1 MVNSIRSAA
10 ADSNTIDYDVIVVGG
25 GLAGSSMAAAL
36 ADTDITVALI
46 EQFASSAELP
56 ECIDS
61 IDGFDPRVSALTPKS
76 QRFLT
81 SLGVW
86 STIESARVSPYY
98 SMRVWDGEGTASLD
112 FDAAEAGCDVLGHI
126 VENRITIAALM
137 ARVSQARNIDVIA
150 PAAVEQLLPVGDSWQ
165 LQLADG
171 QQLSAALIVA
181 ADGAN
186 SPLRQQAGIETREW
200 DYNHCGL
207 VATVETSKPHQATAW
222 QRFTD
227 DGVLAMLPLAS
238 ESERKL
244 SIVWSLP
251 PERAEQMMA
260 LSDDDFTAVLARE
273 FEHRLGDISAVSRR
287 FSFPLR
293 QRHAKD
299 YFRPGLA
306 LVADAA
312 HTIHPLAGQGINLGL
327 KDVEVL
333 AEEILRAK
341 QRHTALG
348 STATLSRYQRRRMAD
363 NLRMMSLMEA
373 LKRLFNQP
381 ALPVRWLRNSG
392 MRLVSSVAGIKR
404 YLIKQATEI

>member
-1 MVNSIRSAA
+1 MANRFEVAAGIRAA
-10 ADSNTIDYDVIVVGG
+10 MDYDVIIVGG

-36 ADTDITVALI
+36 ADSDITVALI
-46 EQFASSAELP
+46 EQFASSTQMP
-56 ECIDS
+56 ECQDI
-61 IDGFDPRVSALTPKS
+61 IDGYDPRVSALTPKS

-81 SLGVW
+81 ALGAW
-86 STIESARVSPYY
+86 PKMTAARVSRYY
-98 SMRVWDGEGTASLD
+98 SMQVWDGEGTASLS
-112 FDAAEAGCDVLGHI
+112 FNAADAGCEVLGHI
-126 VENRITIAALM
+126 VENRVTIAALM
-137 ARVSQARNIDVIA
+137 LAVKKARNIDVIA
-150 PAAVEQLLPVGDSWQ
+150 PAAVEKLLPVGDAWQ

-171 QQLSAALIVA
+171 QQLTAALIVA

-200 DYNHCGL
+200 DYQHCGL
-207 VATVETSKPHQATAW
+207 VTTVEVTKPHQHTAW

-227 DGVLAMLPLAS
+227 DGVLAFLPLAS
-238 ESERKL
+238 ELDNKL

-251 PERAEQMMA
+251 PDRAEQVMA
-260 LSDDDFTAVLARE
+260 LSDDAFSAVLARE
-273 FEHRLGDISAVSRR
+273 FEHHLGDITAVSRR

-293 QRHAKD
+293 QRHAKQ
-299 YFRPGLA
+299 YYRPGLA

-341 QRHTALG
+341 RRNIPLG
-348 STATLSRYQRRRMAD
+348 SSATLSRYQRRRMAD
-363 NLRMMSLMEA
+363 NLRMMTLMEA

-392 MRLVSSVAGIKR
+392 IRWLSSLAGVKR
-404 YLIKQATEI
+404 YLIKQATET